1 MKKNEY
7 GHFNVETCDGKKYK
21 KTKTVYQKS
30 KHEYILELID
40 DNYNVWYM
48 IVLCGGFTKGP
59 YKSRHH
65 AIKILKDMPS
75 YYNLHDLITN
85 YYVEC
90 CPFDRAYRD
99 VVRIIVREYGCLD
112 SYSLYLINEVFSYV
126 YNDEMRW
133 YNVWNKCNKN

>member
-7 GHFNVETCDGKKYK
+7 VRFNVEGWDYFMCDGKKYK

-40 DNYNVWYM
+40 ETYKVWYM

-65 AIKILKDMPS
+65 SIKILNDIPS
-75 YYNLHDLITN
+75 CNYINDLFYN
-85 YYVEC
+85 YYVEG
-90 CPFDRAYRD
+90 CPFEKAYRD
-99 VVRIIVREYGCLD
+99 IVRILVREYGCLD
-112 SYSLYLINEVFSYV
+112 SYGLYLINDLFSNTYK
-126 YNDEMRW
+126 DKMR
-133 YNVWNKCNKN
+133 